1 MSSQHGSLLPPKPI
15 RLPLDLVAVTG
26 EHKKIIGKAIQVRYY
41 TSKLQRALILG
52 GANQQTNHMSFGSAT
67 NGSGNMGP
75 GSRDMSTREDEVF

>member
-41 TSKLQRALILG
+41 TSKLQRVLILS
-52 GANQQTNHMSFGSAT
+52 GASQQTNHMSLSSAT
-67 NGSGNMGP
+67 NCSDNMGP
-75 GSRDMSTREDEVF
+75 SSRDMSTRKDEVF